1 MASSS
6 PFVLGVLRVVAG
18 AAVAAGVAALAHCSA
33 SNASSAFAPS
43 EDGGG
48 SNNDA
53 GGEDA
58 GFNDAGFADAGA
70 VPSVLVAVHAS
81 PDLFDFRVCFGM
93 SRSPDATSVTFDPK
107 TIPWP
112 YDDTHPMASSN
123 YAGIAV
129 GGGSTLPRE
138 IVPSAP
144 YLIPYL
150 IDAHTLAMSNNPKAT
165 CSARVGTQCV
175 PNSGECLKST
185 DYVELPAIA
194 RSEVERGGTRVL
206 AVVGCVT
213 PGRAACGTAMGGA
226 LHATLLSLANAPQAS
241 VMQLSLQIAHVA
253 LGAGPILATLDSV
266 LNDAGPFPLDPLQTG
281 PNNGAIV
288 DRPTDPGSL
297 AWGSQGVSIAMAAD
311 AGLRMSLADLQR
323 ISDPSVLPSAYFAEG
338 KSYVF
343 VLVGDT
349 SATNALYVDGG
360 LNPKF
365 DGTAL
370 HFVAIS
376 TTPSAL
382 PDGG

>member
-1 MASSS
+1 M
-6 PFVLGVLRVVAG
+6 VGVLRVVAG
-18 AAVAAGVAALAHCSA
+18 GALAAGVVSLAHCSA
-33 SNASSAFAPS
+33 SNASSAFAP
-43 EDGGG
+43 
-48 SNNDA
+48 N
-53 GGEDA
+53 EDA
-58 GFNDAGFADAGA
+58 GVTNNDGGREDAGLTDAGFSDAGA
-70 VPSVLVAVHAS
+70 LPSVLVAVHAS

-93 SRSPDATSVTFDPK
+93 SGSPAATSVTFDPK
-107 TIPWP
+107 SIPWP

-123 YAGIAV
+123 YAGVAV

-150 IDAHTLAMSNNPKAT
+150 IDAHTLAMSNDPKAT

-175 PNSGECLKST
+175 PNSGECLKTS

-206 AVVGCVT
+206 AVVGCKT
-213 PGRAACGTAMGGA
+213 PGGAACGTAMGGA
-226 LHATLLSLANAPQAS
+226 LHATLLSLANAPQAG

-253 LGAGPILATLDSV
+253 LGAGPIVATLDSV
-266 LNDAGPFPLDPLQTG
+266 LNDAGPFSLDPLQTG
-281 PNNGAIV
+281 PSNGAIV

-297 AWGSQGVSIAMAAD
+297 AWGSQGVSIAMAD

-323 ISDPSVLPSAYFAEG
+323 ISDPSVLPSAYFREG

-376 TTPSAL
+376 TTPPAL